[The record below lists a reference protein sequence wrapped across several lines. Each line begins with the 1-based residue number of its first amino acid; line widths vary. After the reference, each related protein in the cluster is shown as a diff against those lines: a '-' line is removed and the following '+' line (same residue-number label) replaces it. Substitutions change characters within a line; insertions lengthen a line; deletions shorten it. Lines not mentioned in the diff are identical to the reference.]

1 MTNLLLTLPETLFL
15 QGPTIRTF
23 YKFLHGA
30 IKHSN
35 PAIRTLQKVA
45 IDQLG
50 FAPVF
55 LACLISIISYMQ
67 NQNVDLIKD
76 KLKSEYTDILLANYT
91 VWPWVQLVNFR
102 FVPLNYQVL
111 FTQIVAVC
119 WNIFISWR
127 TNWEKNQNLK
137 AATTKNEIA

>member
-1 MTNLLLTLPETLFL
+1 
-15 QGPTIRTF
+15 
-23 YKFLHGA
+23 
-30 IKHSN
+30 
-35 PAIRTLQKVA
+35 
-45 IDQLG
+45 
-50 FAPVF
+50 
-55 LACLISIISYMQ
+55 MQ

-127 TNWEKNQNLK
+127 TNWEKNQKLK